1 MLNRTERHRSAL
13 TAALKYFLFQMSTN
27 AVRKRYLQVSERSS
41 LTPNMLQSVIAK
53 FHYTGPNGPDRTG
66 PDQTKSAHFIGDR
79 LNSTAQARPDPHG
92 PARTFLRP
100 GSPRNSVG
108 SVRVSDKVRSGPCG
122 SARVRS
128 GPVGPV

>member
-13 TAALKYFLFQMSTN
+13 TAALKYFLFKMSTN

-53 FHYTGPNGPDRTG
+53 FHYTARTDPTRPDRT
-66 PDQTKSAHFIGDR
+66 
-79 LNSTAQARPDPHG
+79 RPDKVRALYRTQAKFHCTGPTG
-92 PARTFLRP
+92 PARTRADFFAA
-100 GSPRNSVG
+100 
-108 SVRVSDKVRSGPCG
+108 RVSEKLRWVRAGLRQSPSG

-128 GPVGPV
+128 GPCSRI

>member
-1 MLNRTERHRSAL
+1 MLNRTERHTSAL
-13 TAALKYFLFQMSTN
+13 TAALKYFLFKMSTN

-53 FHYTGPNGPDRTG
+53 FHYTGPNGPDPTRPDRTRPDKVRALYRRQAKFHCTG
-66 PDQTKSAHFIGDR
+66 PT
-79 LNSTAQARPDPHG
+79 G
-92 PARTFLRP
+92 PARTRADFFAARISEKLRWVRA
-100 GSPRNSVG
+100 GLRQSPS
-108 SVRVSDKVRSGPCG
+108 G